1 MGPQS
6 FHALERISKRS
17 KCRAA
22 IISRYY
28 AYVVFQVW
36 EELFQASH
44 RTFVHIDV
52 EITDMEQGEVIEGTR

>member
-6 FHALERISKRS
+6 FHAIKRISKRS

-22 IISRYY
+22 IVSRYH
-28 AYVVFQVW
+28 ACVVFQIW
-36 EELFQASH
+36 EEFFQASH

-52 EITDMEQGEVIEGTR
+52 EITDMEKGEAIKGTR